1 MEVGKSIPGKARS
14 LVVDSLVP
22 ASRWAAAAA
31 VHGCSE
37 AGEGD
42 VHPCAEVCRKKRLH
56 TQDAVGKASGGRNR
70 DVLDADNKDRSAGE
84 VAVCAS
90 D

>member
-22 ASRWAAAAA
+22 ASRWAAAA

-70 DVLDADNKDRSAGE
+70 DVLDADSKDRSEGE
-84 VAVCAS
+84 AAVCAS

>member
-1 MEVGKSIPGKARS
+1 MEAGKSIPGKARS